1 MSVEPSLSSL
11 SPSLHSA
18 LRENACSFLT
28 CCKMV
33 IALVKRTPLHQLFVV
48 TLIGVGSGVYIY
60 KPLLEKYTSDR
71 DSKKKKEAVSTAV
84 ISDSDEVK
92 TAASPAT
99 TKTSSPAKK
108 DVTGALLIRVKGKV
122 DKASS
127 E

>member
-1 MSVEPSLSSL
+1 
-11 SPSLHSA
+11 
-18 LRENACSFLT
+18 
-28 CCKMV
+28 MV